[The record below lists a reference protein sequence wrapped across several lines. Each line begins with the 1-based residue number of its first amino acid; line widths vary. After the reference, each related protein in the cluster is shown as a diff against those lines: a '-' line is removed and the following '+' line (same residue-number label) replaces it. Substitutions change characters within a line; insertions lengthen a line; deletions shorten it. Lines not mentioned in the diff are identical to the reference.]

1 MVSSPKKHAQPV
13 ANVEKVGG
21 SVIHQPHNPSYRTQ
35 VIIVRPR
42 KSGECEHISPPP
54 SGLKNDFFHFVL
66 EKRKMFFQY
75 KSIQHLTAKQK

>member
-54 SGLKNDFFHFVL
+54 SGLKNDFFSL
-66 EKRKMFFQY
+66 CSRKEENVFP
-75 KSIQHLTAKQK
+75 I